1 MGDRVGELGLM
12 KDASIVTTL
21 AIFPRILPVL
31 VEIRSTRH
39 VELLDILLCA
49 AENGV
54 PKTQRKEI

>member
-1 MGDRVGELGLM
+1 MGDRAGELELI
-12 KDASIVTTL
+12 KDASIVTTVV
-21 AIFPRILPVL
+21 IFPRILPVL
-31 VEIRSTRH
+31 VEIKSTRH